1 DPQAIAPLPGLD
13 VPPYAELSPDRAS
26 LIERVATL
34 YRLTQPALRPRIVV
48 TSADALARRTVPP
61 AELAARGRT
70 LRTGETI
77 DRDAVAALLVAGGW
91 TRTPIVDE
99 PGTFAV
105 RGGVIDAYAPLSP
118 HPVRI
123 ELFGDEI
130 ESLRWFEAESQRTL
144 RPIDEV
150 HLHPVR
156 ETIAT
161 GASDVRARL
170 RAYADEIAFP
180 TKATRRLIEQLEAG
194 DVFVGIENLLP
205 AFHDEL
211 VPPAAYVPPEA
222 RWLVVDPDAGR
233 RVIAELWTDAS
244 ARYAA
249 RPAVDT
255 KQRQLAF
262 PPERHLV
269 SADLAG
275 AFTAARRIE
284 LPTLELHAPGGEIA
298 RLRVEVDDLHV
309 LRQELEHAR
318 TFGDTEHVEPLI
330 ARLGAWREGGLRVAI
345 ASDSQGRTDR
355 LFGVLSGRGVA
366 VRLAAPGERPV
377 AVHGVTIV
385 TGAPAHGFASVRDGV
400 AVVTCADIFGQ

>member
-144 RPIDEV
+144 RPVEWV

-156 ETIAT
+156 ETINT
-161 GASDVRARL
+161 GTRDVRARL
-170 RAYADEIAFP
+170 REYADEIAHP
-180 TKATRRLIEQLEAG
+180 TKATRRLIEQLEG
-194 DVFVGIENLLP
+194 GEIFVGIEALTP

-211 VPPAAYVPPEA
+211 VAPAAYFAAHPAA
-222 RWLVVDPDAGR
+222 RWLVVDPEACR
-233 RVIAELWTDAS
+233 R
-244 ARYAA
+244 
-249 RPAVDT
+249 AV
-255 KQRQLAF
+255 A
-262 PPERHLV
+262 
-269 SADLAG
+269 
-275 AFTAARRIE
+275 
-284 LPTLELHAPGGEIA
+284 
-298 RLRVEVDDLHV
+298 
-309 LRQELEHAR
+309 
-318 TFGDTEHVEPLI
+318 
-330 ARLGAWREGGLRVAI
+330 
-345 ASDSQGRTDR
+345 
-355 LFGVLSGRGVA
+355 
-366 VRLAAPGERPV
+366 
-377 AVHGVTIV
+377 
-385 TGAPAHGFASVRDGV
+385 
-400 AVVTCADIFGQ
+400 

>member
-99 PGTFAV
+99 PGTFA
-105 RGGVIDAYAPLSP
+105 
-118 HPVRI
+118 
-123 ELFGDEI
+123 LFGDEI

-144 RPIDEV
+144 RPIDEI

-170 RAYADEIAFP
+170 RAYA
-180 TKATRRLIEQLEAG
+180 
-194 DVFVGIENLLP
+194 
-205 AFHDEL
+205 
-211 VPPAAYVPPEA
+211 
-222 RWLVVDPDAGR
+222 
-233 RVIAELWTDAS
+233 
-244 ARYAA
+244 
-249 RPAVDT
+249 
-255 KQRQLAF
+255 
-262 PPERHLV
+262 
-269 SADLAG
+269 
-275 AFTAARRIE
+275 
-284 LPTLELHAPGGEIA
+284 
-298 RLRVEVDDLHV
+298 
-309 LRQELEHAR
+309 
-318 TFGDTEHVEPLI
+318 
-330 ARLGAWREGGLRVAI
+330 
-345 ASDSQGRTDR
+345 
-355 LFGVLSGRGVA
+355 
-366 VRLAAPGERPV
+366 
-377 AVHGVTIV
+377 
-385 TGAPAHGFASVRDGV
+385 
-400 AVVTCADIFGQ
+400 